1 VTLKWETTNATN
13 VSVSNVG
20 SNLAVDNTAGT
31 AVNVTQTTTFT
42 LTATGTGGNDDCTV
56 TVTVQPQVSGPSCDS
71 FTGSPTNL
79 PFGGGNVTL
88 KWQTTNATNVSVSGV
103 GSNLALDNADGTP
116 INVTENKTFV
126 LTATNVA
133 GASVTCNVP
142 VTVGTNT
149 YSQGSYNTYS
159 QGSYNTYSQGSY
171 GGGGGSSSPKCDFDI
186 SSKKISKGKEI
197 TLTWNTTRAT
207 RVEIEDNHGK
217 TLLDTNELDS
227 DDRKDFYD
235 GDLKI
240 KPSKDTTYTLTAS
253 KGSKDRTCKVSVDVD
268 GEITVLEVRD
278 QQPLVTGIKL
288 TQVPYTGFEAGP
300 MLTYFFYTLLAA
312 WGLFLAYTLV
322 LKKKVS

>member
-1 VTLKWETTNATN
+1 M
-13 VSVSNVG
+13 
-20 SNLAVDNTAGT
+20 
-31 AVNVTQTTTFT
+31 
-42 LTATGTGGNDDCTV
+42 
-56 TVTVQPQVSGPSCDS
+56 CDS
-71 FTGSPTNL
+71 FTGSPTTL
-79 PFGGGNVTL
+79 PFGGGSVNL
-88 KWQTTNATNVSVSGV
+88 NWNTTNASGVSISHIGSVS
-103 GSNLALDNADGTP
+103 ADGSQSV
-116 INVTENKTFV
+116 NVTENKTFV

-171 GGGGGSSSPKCDFDI
+171 GGGGSSSPKCDFDI
-186 SSKKISKGKEI
+186 SAKKIKKGKEI

-207 RVEIEDNHGK
+207 EVVIKDNHGK
-217 TLLDTNELDS
+217 TLLDTSDLDS

-253 KGSKDRTCKVSVDVD
+253 KGSKDRTCKVSVDVEND
-268 GEITVLEVRD
+268 ITVLEVRD
-278 QQPLVTGIKL
+278 QKPLVGIKL
-288 TQVPYTGFEAGP
+288 IEVPYTGFEAGP
-300 MLTYFFYTLLAA
+300 MLTYIFYSMLAL